1 MPSFRPSAHGWPFPD
16 DYDCPAALIGLGRPV
31 APEFGLAGGMCWTA
45 LDRFLAGRRIA
56 RTTHAPGPEDAL
68 YAEFV
73 LRLTNALAKDVIA
86 RASSAQRLPAEGR
99 GRSLGH
105 LSRSEWAT
113 ARREMDAER
122 PILLL
127 LLRDTGPFADP
138 TDSRFVL
145 ATRYDADAD
154 RAMVWTYDPRRPG
167 DDAAT
172 LILDPGKGG
181 EPFVGRLGRE
191 ETVYGLLAVPYDR
204 PAPPRLAAAFSP
216 ADERQRVGLEEDLAP
231 VDLGSRALGLLARD
245 TEGHLVFVRHDDEG
259 WHRERPAD
267 RGGVGADF
275 LFAGPPVSAGAWGG
289 KPSAIVRGVNGH
301 LLHLR
306 KGSRGWTAEDLTD
319 QPNTG
324 LRFRIAGG
332 PVVLSEGRHP
342 VVAAVNGDGRLLRYS
357 WSTVRGWSA
366 ESLSKESGADAGCR
380 LDGPIAGV
388 VDGSGRAHVL
398 GRNEGGEFVHFH
410 EEPDGRWRGARP
422 GAARAEIRRLL
433 LDGPP
438 VPRRGGDGAIEVFAR
453 GVGGHLLRFR
463 LADGGRWTGQDLTE
477 DAAGGAPSL
486 TLASEPCVA
495 GDAAGRR
502 HVLGRNADGEVVHF
516 AGAPDGS
523 WRAENLTT
531 DRITIGALFRV
542 EGQPAA
548 VAGGRTVLLAA
559 RRGGELMLY
568 RWHGDDWVAENLT
581 VERGGRDGGPRIAS
595 DPVATATAD
604 AAHVLAL
611 SASGTLA
618 HYRVEAPMAAQGAAT
633 GLGAIAAALPA
644 LSSFARGLI
653 DRFRQPERAVGL
665 RASPMRPAAEE
676 APREAGGRGDAGS
689 AEAEAVRAG
698 GSEAGRRE
706 RRAAAVDEPQ
716 EAGGAP
722 ADDAADTPAAAEP
735 AAARPWGRPTSAPAP
750 WHEEPAEDEADEA
763 EHPPAPADPRRE
775 SPRAEPERDL
785 LRAGSEWDGPRLMK
799 DPEPRP
805 ADDWDLALRD
815 VSEAHERALVDHADE
830 VVDEEDPASARL
842 FRASSPAGEAAGTP
856 AATPEEGGPG
866 RIDDADGASP
876 RPGEATDPSGGTA
889 PRAPST
895 ESVPGRPLVDLSFL
909 SDIVRAPGQDAD
921 DTAADEP
928 IEEVAADGSAGPGGD
943 PESPG
948 PAARS
953 QSPAPAPKSEPGA
966 TASPPSRS
974 DPPPAKAGA
983 SAPQV
988 PPPAGAAPASR
999 PAGAAT
1005 TAGAPDRPAG
1015 NGSARR
1021 SDPVPARSGG
1031 AGIAGAT
1038 ASASADEPVVDL
1050 EFLVTAGEYVGG
1062 AKPGDGMEGFL
1073 QFLEQG

>member
-31 APEFGLAGGMCWTA
+31 APEFGLAGGMCWSA
-45 LDRFLAGRRIA
+45 LDRFLAGRQIA
-56 RTTHAPGPEDAL
+56 RTRHAPGPEDAL

-105 LSRSEWAT
+105 LARSEWAT

-122 PILLL
+122 PVLLL

-181 EPFVGRLGRE
+181 EAFVGRLGRE
-191 ETVYGLLAVPYDR
+191 EIVHGLLAVPYDR
-204 PAPPRLAAAFSP
+204 PAPPRLAAAVSP
-216 ADERQRVGLEEDLAP
+216 VDEHQRVGLEEDLAP
-231 VDLGSRALGLLARD
+231 VDLGGRALGLLARD
-245 TEGHLVFVRHDDEG
+245 TEGHLVFVRHDEEG

-275 LFAGPPVSAGAWGG
+275 LFAGPPVSAGVWGG
-289 KPSAIVRGVNGH
+289 KPSAVVRGVNGH

-366 ESLSKESGADAGCR
+366 ENLSKESGADAGCR
-380 LDGPIAGV
+380 LDGPIAGA
-388 VDGSGRAHVL
+388 VDGSGGAHVL
-398 GRNEGGEFVHFH
+398 GRNQEGEFVHFR

-422 GAARAEIRRLL
+422 GAARTEIRRLL

-438 VPRRGGDGAIEVFAR
+438 VPGRGGDGAIEVFAR

-463 LADGGRWTGQDLTE
+463 LAEGGRWTGQDLTE

-531 DRITIGALFRV
+531 DRITIGSLFRV

-559 RRGGELMLY
+559 RRGGELVLY

-581 VERGGRDGGPRIAS
+581 VERGGRDDGPRIAS

-618 HYRVEAPMAAQGAAT
+618 HYRVEVPMAAQGAAA
-633 GLGAIAAALPA
+633 GLGGIAAALPA
-644 LSSFARGLI
+644 LFSFARGLI
-653 DRFRQPERAVGL
+653 DRFRKPERPVGL
-665 RASPMRPAAEE
+665 RASPARPAAAE
-676 APREAGGRGDAGS
+676 APREAEGRGDAGS
-689 AEAEAVRAG
+689 AEAEAVRAVG
-698 GSEAGRRE
+698 ADSGRRK
-706 RRAAAVDEPQ
+706 RRADAVKEP
-716 EAGGAP
+716 EGSGDVPARHVDGAP
-722 ADDAADTPAAAEP
+722 GDDAADTPAAAAAP
-735 AAARPWGRPTSAPAP
+735 AERPWGRPTSAPAP
-750 WHEEPAEDEADEA
+750 WHEELAEDQADEA
-763 EHPPAPADPRRE
+763 EQPPAPAAPRRE
-775 SPRAEPERDL
+775 APRAEFERDL
-785 LRAGSEWDGPRLMK
+785 LRGGSEWDGPRLVK
-799 DPEPRP
+799 DPSPRP

-830 VVDEEDPASARL
+830 VVDEEDPASARI
-842 FRASSPAGEAAGTP
+842 FRASSPAGGSDESAP

-866 RIDDADGASP
+866 RAGGAGDGTSPPPTEPADPLAGA
-876 RPGEATDPSGGTA
+876 A

-921 DTAADEP
+921 DTAAGEP
-928 IEEVAADGSAGPGGD
+928 IEEIAPAGSPGPGGD
-943 PESPG
+943 PEFTG

-953 QSPAPAPKSEPGA
+953 EAPAPAAKPEPRA

-974 DPPPAKAGA
+974 EPPPAKAGA

-988 PPPAGAAPASR
+988 ATPADAARPAR
-999 PAGAAT
+999 PAGAAA
-1005 TAGAPDRPAG
+1005 TAGAAPGRTAG
-1015 NGSARR
+1015 NGTG
-1021 SDPVPARSGG
+1021 D
-1031 AGIAGAT
+1031 
-1038 ASASADEPVVDL
+1038 PVVDL

-1062 AKPGDGMEGFL
+1062 GSASDGMEGFL